1 MVAIARCMSRVLIG
15 AALAAWSCAAV
26 SHAAERTAGEVRE
39 YELICQGKPAGD
51 VVTNI
56 VDTSDGLTTASTDTV
71 LTIDFIVYTYRY
83 EFHGREVWRGDRI
96 ASVDNRAVD
105 GRTKLSL
112 SARIDSLGS
121 TIEVP
126 GNTTTSGPVVA
137 MTTNYW
143 HAPAGAKG
151 SAVLLLDAD
160 LGVLHNA
167 RIEDVTSEQ
176 IPVAGRVEHC
186 THYRLR
192 GGLTADLWFDD
203 QSRLVC
209 QKSIED
215 GYPVELRLTRLA
227 RDESQVV
234 SR

>member
-1 MVAIARCMSRVLIG
+1 
-15 AALAAWSCAAV
+15 
-26 SHAAERTAGEVRE
+26 
-39 YELICQGKPAGD
+39 
-51 VVTNI
+51 
-56 VDTSDGLTTASTDTV
+56 
-71 LTIDFIVYTYRY
+71 
-83 EFHGREVWRGDRI
+83 
-96 ASVDNRAVD
+96 
-105 GRTKLSL
+105 
-112 SARIDSLGS
+112 
-121 TIEVP
+121 
-126 GNTTTSGPVVA
+126 
-137 MTTNYW
+137 
-143 HAPAGAKG
+143 
-151 SAVLLLDAD
+151 
-160 LGVLHNA
+160 VLHNA

-209 QKSIED
+209 QQSIED